1 MAKVLEKQ
9 IKMEEDLKTNTGFSE
24 AAAGKVQAVDMNDE
38 DMTLLNL
45 KWSSVD
51 QIRNS
56 VGDPAKKLAIL
67 RVLNSGLISHK
78 QAHVVPE
85 ACELFFDD
93 YLVSH
98 LLIKA
103 PPG

>member
-51 QIRNS
+51 QIRANAGNLAS
-56 VGDPAKKLAIL
+56 AELRPQLAQASSRSSRGVRTVLRRLPSLSPPHQGPSRVG
-67 RVLNSGLISHK
+67 
-78 QAHVVPE
+78 
-85 ACELFFDD
+85 FF
-93 YLVSH
+93 
-98 LLIKA
+98 I
-103 PPG
+103 